1 MSTCA
6 LATPAVPPPEPH
18 PSAQELWNRYHQRGD
33 SPAENA
39 LVERYLPLV
48 RSALGRLA
56 MTLPDHVDQDD
67 LNSAGLIGLLHA
79 LRNYDPSSGSS
90 FETPHG

>member
-1 MSTCA
+1 MTSA
-6 LATPAVPPPEPH
+6 IAEPTIAAREVH
-18 PSAQELWNRYHQRGD
+18 PTAQELWHRYHQEGS

-56 MTLPDHVDQDD
+56 ITLPEHVDQDD
-67 LNSAGLIGLLHA
+67 LNSAGLIGLLQA
-79 LRNYDPSSGSS
+79 LRNYDPACGSS
-90 FETPHG
+90 FET